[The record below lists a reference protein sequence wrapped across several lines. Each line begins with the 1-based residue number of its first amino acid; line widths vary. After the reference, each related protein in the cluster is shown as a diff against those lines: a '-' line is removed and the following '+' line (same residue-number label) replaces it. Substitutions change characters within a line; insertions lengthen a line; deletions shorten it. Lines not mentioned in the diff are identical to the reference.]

1 MVCFNIQFIITSLK
15 VWNLGFPRVSKTTP
29 KRWGKHFSPNV
40 APVWFEDCQPWH
52 VCCSHLILCLHRT
65 LSAESPTSSREVWLW
80 PNVGVAP
87 APSLSNEW
95 LVRDTVTTS
104 SACWPLWPPDY
115 VQIHARERIILMYML
130 MGKNGVHEEV
140 VNRKQDG
147 GVGCIQYGEGIL
159 EGAVCTCT
167 TWSSE
172 MAYLGSLE
180 TASRIYIKTVTC
192 SL

>member
-1 MVCFNIQFIITSLK
+1 MEYI
-15 VWNLGFPRVSKTTP
+15 
-29 KRWGKHFSPNV
+29 
-40 APVWFEDCQPWH
+40 
-52 VCCSHLILCLHRT
+52 
-65 LSAESPTSSREVWLW
+65 
-80 PNVGVAP
+80 
-87 APSLSNEW
+87 
-95 LVRDTVTTS
+95 
-104 SACWPLWPPDY
+104 
-115 VQIHARERIILMYML
+115 
-130 MGKNGVHEEV
+130 HEEV

-147 GVGCIQYGEGIL
+147 GVECIQYGEGIQ